1 MLRLI
6 LVLTLW
12 LFSTVIYPTPLVIKF
27 NHVVAQDT
35 PKGKAALKF
44 KELAE
49 KYTDGAVVVEVY
61 PNSQLF
67 KDREELEALQ
77 MGVIHMAAPSVSKF
91 GPMGIRDFEIFD
103 LPYLFPDVETVH
115 KVTDGKIGARLFKKI
130 EKKG

>member
-67 KDREELEALQ
+67 KDREEL
-77 MGVIHMAAPSVSKF
+77 AANGSEPYGGSVC
-91 GPMGIRDFEIFD
+91 I
-103 LPYLFPDVETVH
+103 
-115 KVTDGKIGARLFKKI
+115 KIWSNGYSRF
-130 EKKG
+130 